1 MDTRRSRGSRRT
13 AAKTRNETL
22 TNGVTGAQSIYR
34 ATVLLRAIASRGR
47 DGARLLDVARQ
58 CALERPTAHRIL
70 QCLAAEGMVTQ
81 DPGTRRYFLGH
92 LAFELGLAATPQ
104 FNMRQ
109 LCEPTL
115 LRLAERTGDTV
126 FLSVRSGLD
135 AVCMDRKEGAFPIKT
150 LTLDVGMRRPLGVG
164 AGGMALLMPLA
175 DEEIREIVA
184 TNAWRIAGYGN
195 LRAPVVLDMI
205 KRSRALGFALN
216 DLQVTPGA
224 ISLGL
229 FVTNSYGPPY
239 TAISIGA
246 IASRMSPER
255 LQELAA
261 LLKSEVR
268 ALEQVLLAGKARA

>member
-1 MDTRRSRGSRRT
+1 M
-13 AAKTRNETL
+13 
-22 TNGVTGAQSIYR
+22 
-34 ATVLLRAIASRGR
+34 
-47 DGARLLDVARQ
+47 
-58 CALERPTAHRIL
+58 
-70 QCLAAEGMVTQ
+70 TQ

-175 DEEIREIVA
+175 DEEAREIVA